1 MLLPSFR
8 LDVFGLD
15 DVELEVKLTFK
26 GVSFLQFYSKTL
38 CFAKNGLFLF
48 NFLFFRKFHGNSIFL
63 VSGCILQQSLRKETP
78 LKIQFYCYVNINQPK
93 NICPEAWQQHRFD
106 FGLIFILFL
115 AIWLFAA
122 RFSNCSN
129 SLNFEAKINFNTSKV
144 KFPNQR
150 SKCTGL
156 KLYLGPFNA
165 PQTQIKYINN
175 C

>member
-38 CFAKNGLFLF
+38 CFAKNGLFLL

-63 VSGCILQQSLRKETP
+63 VSGCILRQSLRKETP
-78 LKIQFYCYVNINQPK
+78 LKIQFYCQVTITQSK
-93 NICPEAWQQHRFD
+93 NICSEAWQQHRFD

-122 RFSNCSN
+122 RFLNSSN
-129 SLNFEAKINFNTSKV
+129 SLNFE
-144 KFPNQR
+144 
-150 SKCTGL
+150 L
-156 KLYLGPFNA
+156 KLKSILMPV
-165 PQTQIKYINN
+165 K
-175 C
+175 